1 MRRRAAS
8 LGTPLADELKR
19 LIAAEGP
26 LPVDRYMAL
35 CLGHPRHGYYMR
47 RDPLGRSGDFTT
59 APEISQMFGE
69 LIGIWCVA
77 QWQAMG
83 APEAARVIEL
93 GPGRG
98 TLMADLL
105 RAARVMPGFLD
116 AVAVDLIETS
126 PALRAKQQ
134 QALSGS
140 AVPVAWHDHLEAVP
154 SGPALI
160 VANEFFDALPV
171 KQYVRAADGWRERLV
186 GLGDDGRLTFG
197 LAPAPTP
204 QGLLPPWAE
213 TVGEG
218 HIIEVAPA
226 RLDVARS
233 IGRRLAAEGG
243 AALVIDYGHI
253 RSGPGDTLQAVRRHA
268 FSNALDQPG
277 ECDLTS
283 HVDFEA
289 LAAALHGAGAAV
301 HGPITQGMF
310 LTAMG
315 LAERAEVLKRRT
327 DMRGR
332 LKIDGAAQRLAAG
345 SQMGHL
351 FKVIAAAHPDLP
363 PPYPFAGPKP

>member
-1 MRRRAAS
+1 MRGRPAS
-8 LGTPLADELKR
+8 RETPLAHELKR

-35 CLGHPRHGYYMR
+35 CLGHPHHGYYMR

-69 LIGIWCVA
+69 LIGIWCIA

-83 APEAARVIEL
+83 APEPLRLIEL

-105 RAARVMPGFLD
+105 RAARLMPGFLE
-116 AVAVDLIETS
+116 AVAVDLVETS
-126 PALRAKQQ
+126 PALRAKQEQ
-134 QALSGS
+134 VLSAS
-140 AVPVAWHDHLEAVP
+140 AVAVTWHDHLQAVP
-154 SGPALI
+154 SGPALMI
-160 VANEFFDALPV
+160 ANEFFDALPV
-171 KQYVRAADGWRERLV
+171 KQFVRTASGWHERLV
-186 GLGDDGRLTFG
+186 GLDSAGRLRFG

-204 QGLLPPWAE
+204 QGLMPHWAE
-213 TVGEG
+213 TAGEG
-218 HIIEVAPA
+218 DIIEVAPA
-226 RLDVARS
+226 RLDVART
-233 IGRRLAAEGG
+233 IGRRLASEGG
-243 AALVIDYGHI
+243 ACLVIDYGHV
-253 RSGPGDTLQAVRRHA
+253 RSGSGDTLQAVSRHA
-268 FSNALDQPG
+268 FSDLLDRPG

-289 LAAALHGAGAAV
+289 LAAALHEAGAAV

-310 LTAMG
+310 LAAMG
-315 LAERAEVLKRRT
+315 LAERAETLKRRT
-327 DMRGR
+327 DTRGR
-332 LKIDGAAQRLAAG
+332 LKIDAAAKRLAAG
-345 SQMGHL
+345 RQMGHL